1 MTLASRIFLSIVIVL
16 LIPLGK
22 AYSAERCVNQSGLR
36 VCVQMKGPCDLAH
49 LMPREKTKV
58 KMDLFSITF
67 LNNSERRV
75 TIDPEHFYG
84 ITESGYAVKLDAP
97 LYGSIELKTKLK
109 KRDLGPR
116 EQTRGHIFFP
126 SAMGSVRTLIYEGDF
141 LLEIQLY

>member
-1 MTLASRIFLSIVIVL
+1 MILASRTLLLILIVL
-16 LIPLGK
+16 LIPVGD

-36 VCVQMKGPCDLAH
+36 VCVQMKGPCDMAH

-67 LNNSERRV
+67 LNNTERQV

-97 LYGSIELKTKLK
+97 LYGSIELKTKL
-109 KRDLGPR
+109 RRRELGPR
-116 EQTRGHIFFP
+116 EQTQGHIFFP
-126 SAMGSVRTLIYEGDF
+126 SAMGPVRTLIYEGDF